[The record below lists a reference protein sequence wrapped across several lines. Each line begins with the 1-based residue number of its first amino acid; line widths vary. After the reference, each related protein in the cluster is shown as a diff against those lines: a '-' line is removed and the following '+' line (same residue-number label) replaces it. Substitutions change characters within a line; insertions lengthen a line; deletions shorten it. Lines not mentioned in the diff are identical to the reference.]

1 MCVVA
6 IVTGAIVFTPLDL
19 LVIGTAWLWTRSKL
33 PESEKEQNLT
43 YTVKRTSPGARTL
56 KHLDSSDLN
65 IDIPQEFREIL
76 DVAHEGG
83 FRSYVESIPGWQC
96 SEDDR
101 RKASLAMQN
110 LHGGLFGRCVDPD
123 YENPF
128 IAGAYQ
134 IQYQLR
140 HCVMCFRVWD
150 ALFRVMSEETSIPD
164 RLFVCDIGAGSDAGL
179 TGLMLALMKKNVDP
193 HVRYVSIEPSD
204 EMYKAGH
211 LFRKHFKPKRY
222 PDIDYKRYKCE
233 DKFPHLCKSESDIKI
248 VTAFHLS
255 WKYEQYYSDFNN
267 NKDSSRSMKFV
278 MDNICPDIYAC
289 TCHKNK
295 SGNLENA
302 LNECF
307 ENSKYRREKY
317 EIPTINPWP
326 PRRSPVYPDLV
337 NKFGFCFSEDYPLK
351 GAATT
356 VKNRFKTPTQ
366 PVLHYGRLTD
376 T

>member
-1 MCVVA
+1 MECA
-6 IVTGAIVFTPLDL
+6 IIILIILVLYVISKSRRESTGRDDPSA
-19 LVIGTAWLWTRSKL
+19 
-33 PESEKEQNLT
+33 
-43 YTVKRTSPGARTL
+43 RTSATLSGAQSVAKVTPPL
-56 KHLDSSDLN
+56 TPIEQSDLDN
-65 IDIPQEFREIL
+65 DVPQEFREIL

-179 TGLMLALMKKNVDP
+179 TGLMLALMKRNVDP

-204 EMYKAGH
+204 AMYKAGRC
-211 LFRKHFKPKRY
+211 FRDNFELWSSK
-222 PDIDYKRYKCE
+222 DIDYTRLYK
-233 DKFPHLCKSESDIKI
+233 FS
-248 VTAFHLS
+248 
-255 WKYEQYYSDFNN
+255 
-267 NKDSSRSMKFV
+267 
-278 MDNICPDIYAC
+278 IY
-289 TCHKNK
+289 
-295 SGNLENA
+295 
-302 LNECF
+302 
-307 ENSKYRREKY
+307 
-317 EIPTINPWP
+317 PTHGV
-326 PRRSPVYPDLV
+326 SVV
-337 NKFGFCFSEDYPLK
+337 
-351 GAATT
+351 
-356 VKNRFKTPTQ
+356 
-366 PVLHYGRLTD
+366 
-376 T
+376 